1 MPPQVGLAR
10 VWVPTGVTWRL
21 PHKEEKGGER
31 SAARAGSVGGQW
43 RCRGAP
49 WALAYRWPTSW
60 STSTMPERKLQRTA
74 AAAKELRA
82 WNEHLCGRRAVS
94 AQGKQ
99 PAGWG
104 GEEPRLERAGCGLR
118 RGECLW
124 DEKRE
129 QQGQGAAKDIW
140 EAAQRSPHNRA
151 CTLSTQGW
159 LPPARE
165 RGENAAPLP
174 CAASDLSCFLT
185 FGSASVAL
193 RVIAGRRRSAGIAR
207 DVPPIFARDR
217 GGRCRP
223 GGQNESPSEIGLK
236 EAHRRPGGG
245 RPAGSSARLDWHLA
259 ARREGK
265 GEGVLWIYGSL

>member
-21 PHKEEKGGER
+21 PHKEEKGGQR
-31 SAARAGSVGGQW
+31 SAARAGSVGGRW
-43 RCRGAP
+43 RWRGAP

-118 RGECLW
+118 RGGWLW

-140 EAAQRSPHNRA
+140 EASQRSPPNRA

-165 RGENAAPLP
+165 RGEIAAPLWSSI
-174 CAASDLSCFLT
+174 SDLWSSLT
-185 FGSASVAL
+185 FCSASVAL
-193 RVIAGRRRSAGIAR
+193 RAIGQRRRSAGSAR

-265 GEGVLWIYGSL
+265 GERVLWIYGCL